1 MDGWV
6 DSDRGRRDDR
16 NRGYDRRDD
25 RDTGYNDRGAPTADN
40 RWVQQQRVWSQR
52 LFEPPHNALHVTCV
66 VVCAYM

>member
-6 DSDRGRRDDR
+6 DSDRDRRDDR

-40 RWVQQQRVWSQR
+40 RWVQQQRRCGWR
-52 LFEPPHNALHVTCV
+52 
-66 VVCAYM
+66 